1 MEHQYVQFGCGL
13 CAPEDWQN
21 FDASPTFW
29 LQSRIPFLTPLLVK
43 KGFPDFPK
51 NIKYGDVIKGLPIP
65 AQSTQAIY
73 CSHVLEHLALDEFH
87 ITLRNIF
94 SYLRPGGI
102 FRLVVPDLE
111 QLTKSYLADPSPNA
125 SSRFM
130 QDSFL
135 GENCLTR
142 GIRAMP
148 RALFGRSRHFWMWD
162 YKGMAEELGTAG
174 FTEIRRAKFG
184 DSLDP
189 RFHSVESEARW
200 TNCLGVECKHP

>member
-1 MEHQYVQFGCGL
+1 MEYLYVQFGCGL
-13 CAPEDWQN
+13 CAPDDWQN
-21 FDASPTFW
+21 FDASPTFL
-29 LQSRIPFLTPLLVK
+29 LQNRIPFLTTLLVK

-65 AQSTQAIY
+65 AQSAQAIY
-73 CSHVLEHLALDEFH
+73 CSHVLEHLALNEFH
-87 ITLRNIF
+87 IALRNIF

-111 QLTKSYLADPSPNA
+111 QLTRNYLADPSPNA
-125 SSRFM
+125 NSRFM
-130 QDSFL
+130 QDSYL
-135 GENCLTR
+135 GENSLTR

-148 RALFGRSRHFWMWD
+148 HTLFGRSRHFWMWD
-162 YKGMAEELGTAG
+162 YKGMAEELAIAG

-184 DSLDP
+184 DSPDP
-189 RFHSVESEARW
+189 HFHSVESEARW